1 MNADVQ
7 WQAALEVLQPFNS
20 VVEAAFAR
28 GGQAE
33 ALQVA
38 FERMVQAADLVSAG
52 DEPADG
58 MARVRCLW
66 LDLEP
71 RPLVALTDG
80 TLSEAGDY
88 VNMAYQ
94 RWNASAEE
102 AEALWAWMVEQ
113 MQSQALAP
121 DAFESG
127 Q

>member
-1 MNADVQ
+1 M
-7 WQAALEVLQPFNS
+7 
-20 VVEAAFAR
+20 
-28 GGQAE
+28 
-33 ALQVA
+33 A
-38 FERMVQAADLVSAG
+38 FERMVQAADLVIRRRRAG
-52 DEPADG
+52 RWHG
-58 MARVRCLW
+58 ARGVLW

-94 RWNASAEE
+94 RWTASAEE
-102 AEALWAWMVEQ
+102 AEALWTWMVDR
-113 MQSQALAP
+113 MQSPALAP